1 MKRVLLIN
9 QHDSFVYNLVQTF
22 RKATPAIDCRVMDYD
37 QLDEDEALTYD
48 GLVLSPG
55 PGLPEDFP
63 RTLSLLRRWIDQPET
78 RPLLGVCMGHQE
90 LGALWNC
97 PCRPLPHPAH
107 GISSTLKRTTPAP
120 RLLQGTSAAVR
131 VGRYHSWALEVT
143 PAAPFIIDALT
154 EEDDCLMMMHHSQ
167 LPLWGVQFHPE
178 SILTPEGGI
187 MLANWAGLL

>member
-37 QLDEDEALTYD
+37 YLDEDEALTYD

-97 PCRPLPHPAH
+97 HCRPLPHPAH
-107 GISSTLKRTTPAP
+107 GISSTLKRTTHAP

-131 VGRYHSWALEVT
+131 IGRYHSWALEMT
-143 PAAPFIIDALT
+143 PAAPFMIDALT

-187 MLANWAGLL
+187 MLANWAALL